1 MMQTKSPTAKA
12 LLHLAN
18 LTAIVFILL
27 PLVATFIASVQSEK
41 ALQADTRRI
50 LPLEYTLDN
59 FTVILTKGEQKGRI
73 FEQTTYLPDNIK
85 HFYEA
90 FANSAIVAIS
100 VTFFTLL
107 FGSLS
112 AYTIARQRYRW
123 TLFLLQ
129 ANIVARF
136 VPVIVLM
143 IPLYIVMRSMGQLNS
158 LTGVIAAE
166 TGFLLP
172 YAILI
177 LAPYFDTIP
186 AELEEAARIDGCTRL
201 RAFVHIVLPL
211 ATPALAAC
219 GVIMFIIS
227 WHELLIPLILNA
239 RPDFMT
245 LPVIIASLVGDVH
258 VFFNLMMAICL
269 LALAPT
275 VVLVALLQKYIV
287 EGLAAG
293 AVKG

>member
-1 MMQTKSPTAKA
+1 MFRTSRPIRL

-18 LTAIVFILL
+18 LAAIVFILL
-27 PLVATFIASVQSEK
+27 PIAAVVTGSIQSEK
-41 ALQADTRRI
+41 ALQADTHRL
-50 LPLEYTLDN
+50 LPLEFTPDN
-59 FTVILTKGEQKGRI
+59 FMVILTKGEQKGRI
-73 FEQTTYLPDNIK
+73 FEQVTYLPDNIK
-85 HFYEA
+85 HFYTA
-90 FANSAIVAIS
+90 FANSAIVAVS
-100 VTFFTLL
+100 VTFLTLL
-107 FGSLS
+107 FGALS

-136 VPVIVLM
+136 VPAVVMM
-143 IPLYIVMRSMGQLNS
+143 IPLYILMRSLGQLNS
-158 LTGVIAAE
+158 LSGVIAAE

-186 AELEEAARIDGCTRL
+186 AELEEAARIDGCTRFG
-201 RAFVHIVLPL
+201 AFFYVVLPL

-219 GVIMFIIS
+219 GVIVFIVS

-245 LPVIIASLVGDVH
+245 LPVVIASLVGDVH

-275 VVLVALLQKYIV
+275 VVLVILLQKYIV

>member
-1 MMQTKSPTAKA
+1 MFRTSPLTRL
-12 LLHLAN
+12 LLHAAN
-18 LTAIVFILL
+18 IAVIIFILL
-27 PLVATFIASVQSEK
+27 PVAAVVTGSIQSEK
-41 ALQADTRRI
+41 ALQADTRRL
-50 LPLEYTLDN
+50 LPLEVTLDN
-59 FTVILTKGEQKGRI
+59 FMVILTKGQQKGRI
-73 FEQTTYLPDNIK
+73 FDQTTYLPDNIK

-90 FANSAIVAIS
+90 FANSAIVAVS
-100 VTFFTLL
+100 VTFLTLL
-107 FGSLS
+107 FGALS

-136 VPVIVLM
+136 VPAVVMM
-143 IPLYIVMRSMGQLNS
+143 IPLYIVMRSLGQLNT
-158 LTGVIAAE
+158 LGGVIAAE

-201 RAFVHIVLPL
+201 GAFVHIVLPL

-269 LALAPT
+269 LALLPT
-275 VVLVALLQKYIV
+275 VVLVLLLQKYIV
-287 EGLAAG
+287 EGLSAG

>member
-1 MMQTKSPTAKA
+1 
-12 LLHLAN
+12 
-18 LTAIVFILL
+18 
-27 PLVATFIASVQSEK
+27 
-41 ALQADTRRI
+41 
-50 LPLEYTLDN
+50 
-59 FTVILTKGEQKGRI
+59 
-73 FEQTTYLPDNIK
+73 
-85 HFYEA
+85 
-90 FANSAIVAIS
+90 
-100 VTFFTLL
+100 
-107 FGSLS
+107 
-112 AYTIARQRYRW
+112 
-123 TLFLLQ
+123 
-129 ANIVARF
+129 
-136 VPVIVLM
+136 VPVITLM
-143 IPLYIVMRSMGQLNS
+143 IPLYVVMRSIGQLNS
-158 LTGVIAAE
+158 LGGVIIAE

-186 AELEEAARIDGCTRL
+186 GELEEAARIDGCTRFG
-201 RAFVHIVLPL
+201 AFFHIVLPL

-219 GVIMFIIS
+219 GVIVFIVS

-245 LPVIIASLVGDVH
+245 LPVVIASLVGDVH

-275 VVLVALLQKYIV
+275 VVLVILLQKYIV

>member
-1 MMQTKSPTAKA
+1 MFRTSPLARL
-12 LLHLAN
+12 LLHAAN
-18 LTAIVFILL
+18 IAVILFILL
-27 PLVATFIASVQSEK
+27 PVAAVVTGSLQSEK
-41 ALQADTRRI
+41 ALQADTRRL
-50 LPLEYTLDN
+50 LPLEVTLDN
-59 FTVILTKGEQKGRI
+59 FVVILTKGQQKGRI
-73 FEQTTYLPDNIK
+73 FDQTTYLPDNIK

-90 FANSAIVAIS
+90 FANSAIVAVS
-100 VTFFTLL
+100 VTFLTLL
-107 FGSLS
+107 FGALS

-136 VPVIVLM
+136 VPAVVMM
-143 IPLYIVMRSMGQLNS
+143 IPLYLVMRSLGQLNT
-158 LTGVIAAE
+158 LGGVIAAE

-201 RAFVHIVLPL
+201 GAFVHIVLPL

-227 WHELLIPLILNA
+227 WHELLIPLIMNA

-245 LPVIIASLVGDVH
+245 LPVVIASLVGDVH

-269 LALAPT
+269 LALLPT
-275 VVLVALLQKYIV
+275 VVLVLLLQKYIV
-287 EGLAAG
+287 EGLSAG

>member
-1 MMQTKSPTAKA
+1 MFRTSPLTRL
-12 LLHLAN
+12 LLHAAN
-18 LTAIVFILL
+18 IAVIIFILL
-27 PLVATFIASVQSEK
+27 PVAAVVTGSIQSER
-41 ALQADTRRI
+41 ALQADTRRL
-50 LPLEYTLDN
+50 LPLEFTLDN
-59 FTVILTKGEQKGRI
+59 FVVILTKGQQKGRI
-73 FEQTTYLPDNIK
+73 FDQATYLPDNIK

-100 VTFFTLL
+100 VTFLTLL
-107 FGSLS
+107 FGALS

-136 VPVIVLM
+136 VPAVVMM
-143 IPLYIVMRSMGQLNS
+143 IPLYIVMRSLGQLNTLS
-158 LTGVIAAE
+158 GVIAAE

-201 RAFVHIVLPL
+201 GAFVHIVLPL

-269 LALAPT
+269 LALLPT
-275 VVLVALLQKYIV
+275 VVLVLLLQKYIV

>member
-1 MMQTKSPTAKA
+1 MFRTSPLARL
-12 LLHLAN
+12 LLHAAN
-18 LTAIVFILL
+18 IAVIIFILL
-27 PLVATFIASVQSEK
+27 PVAAVVTGSIQSEK
-41 ALQADTRRI
+41 ALQADTRRL
-50 LPLEYTLDN
+50 LPLEVTMDN
-59 FTVILTKGEQKGRI
+59 FMVILTKGQQKGRI
-73 FEQTTYLPDNIK
+73 FDQTTYLPDNIK

-90 FANSAIVAIS
+90 FANSAIVAVS
-100 VTFFTLL
+100 VTFLTLL
-107 FGSLS
+107 FGALS

-136 VPVIVLM
+136 VPAVVMM
-143 IPLYIVMRSMGQLNS
+143 IPLYIVMRSLGQLNT
-158 LTGVIAAE
+158 LGGVIAAE

-186 AELEEAARIDGCTRL
+186 GELEEAARIDGCTRL
-201 RAFVHIVLPL
+201 GAFVHIVLPL

-269 LALAPT
+269 LALLPT
-275 VVLVALLQKYIV
+275 VVLVLLLQKYIV
-287 EGLAAG
+287 EGLSAG

>member
-1 MMQTKSPTAKA
+1 MFATTRPARL

-18 LTAIVFILL
+18 LLAIVFILL
-27 PLVATFIASVQSEK
+27 PLAATAIGALQSEK
-41 ALQADTRRI
+41 SLQADTRRV
-50 LPLEYTLDN
+50 LPPEYTLDN
-59 FTVILTKGEQKGRI
+59 FALILSKGTQKGHI
-73 FEQTTYLPDNIK
+73 FEQATYLPENIK

-90 FANSAIVAIS
+90 FANSAIVSLS

-112 AYTIARQRYRW
+112 AYTIARQRFRW
-123 TLFLLQ
+123 TLFLMQ
-129 ANIVARF
+129 ANIAARF
-136 VPVIVLM
+136 VPVITLM
-143 IPLYIVMRSMGQLNS
+143 IPLYIVMRQIGQLNS
-158 LTGVIAAE
+158 LNGVIIAE

-186 AELEEAARIDGCTRL
+186 GELEEAARIDGCTRFG
-201 RAFVHIVLPL
+201 AFVHIVLPL

-219 GVIMFIIS
+219 GVIVFIVS

-239 RPDFMT
+239 RPDFLT
-245 LPVIIASLVGDVH
+245 LPVVIASLVGDVH

-275 VVLVALLQKYIV
+275 VVLVILLQKYIV

>member
-1 MMQTKSPTAKA
+1 MFRTSPLARL
-12 LLHLAN
+12 LLHAAN
-18 LTAIVFILL
+18 IAVIIFILL
-27 PLVATFIASVQSEK
+27 PVAAVVTGSIQSEK
-41 ALQADTRRI
+41 ALQADTRRL
-50 LPLEYTLDN
+50 LPLEFTLDN
-59 FTVILTKGEQKGRI
+59 FMVILTKGQQKGRI
-73 FEQTTYLPDNIK
+73 FDQATYLPDNIK

-90 FANSAIVAIS
+90 FANSAIVAVS
-100 VTFFTLL
+100 VTFLTLL
-107 FGSLS
+107 FGALS

-136 VPVIVLM
+136 VPAVVMM
-143 IPLYIVMRSMGQLNS
+143 IPLYIVMRSLGQLNT
-158 LTGVIAAE
+158 LGGVIAAE

-201 RAFVHIVLPL
+201 GAFVHIVVPL

-269 LALAPT
+269 LALLPT
-275 VVLVALLQKYIV
+275 VVLVLLLQKYIV
-287 EGLAAG
+287 EGLSAG

>member
-1 MMQTKSPTAKA
+1 MFRTSRPIRL

-18 LTAIVFILL
+18 VAAIVFILL
-27 PLVATFIASVQSEK
+27 PIAAVVTGSIQSEK
-41 ALQADTRRI
+41 ALQADTHRL
-50 LPLEYTLDN
+50 LPLEFTLDN
-59 FTVILTKGEQKGRI
+59 FMVILTKGEQKGRI
-73 FEQTTYLPDNIK
+73 FEQVTYLPDNIK
-85 HFYEA
+85 HFYAA
-90 FANSAIVAIS
+90 FANSAIVAVS
-100 VTFFTLL
+100 VTFLTLL
-107 FGSLS
+107 FGALS

-136 VPVIVLM
+136 VPAVVMM
-143 IPLYIVMRSMGQLNS
+143 IPLYILMRSLGQLNS
-158 LTGVIAAE
+158 LSGVIAAE

-186 AELEEAARIDGCTRL
+186 AELEEAARIDGCTRFM
-201 RAFVHIVLPL
+201 AFFYIVVPL

-239 RPDFMT
+239 RPDVMT
-245 LPVIIASLVGDVH
+245 LPVVIASLVGDVH

-269 LALAPT
+269 LALLPT
-275 VVLVALLQKYIV
+275 VMLVIVLQKYIV
-287 EGLAAG
+287 EGLSAG

>member
-1 MMQTKSPTAKA
+1 MFRPSRTGRLM
-12 LLHLAN
+12 LHVAN
-18 LTAIVFILL
+18 LMVIFFILL
-27 PLVATFIASVQSEK
+27 PLAAVFVGSVQSEK
-41 ALQADTRRI
+41 SLQADTHRL
-50 LPLEYTLDN
+50 LPIEFTADN
-59 FTVILTKGEQKGRI
+59 FIVILSKGEHKGRI
-73 FEQTTYLPDNIK
+73 FEQVTYLPDNIK
-85 HFYEA
+85 SFYAA
-90 FANSAIVAIS
+90 FANSAVVAGS
-100 VTFFTLL
+100 VTFLTLL

-112 AYTIARQRYRW
+112 AYTIARQRFRW

-143 IPLYIVMRSMGQLNS
+143 IPLYVVMRSFGQLNS
-158 LTGVIAAE
+158 LSGVIIAE

-177 LAPYFDTIP
+177 MAPYFDTIP
-186 AELEEAARIDGCTRL
+186 AELEEAARIDGCSRL
-201 RAFVHIVLPL
+201 SAFVHIVVPL

-245 LPVIIASLVGDVH
+245 LPVVIASLVGDVH

-275 VVLVALLQKYIV
+275 VILVALLQKYIV
-287 EGLAAG
+287 EGLSAG

>member
-1 MMQTKSPTAKA
+1 
-12 LLHLAN
+12 
-18 LTAIVFILL
+18 
-27 PLVATFIASVQSEK
+27 
-41 ALQADTRRI
+41 
-50 LPLEYTLDN
+50 
-59 FTVILTKGEQKGRI
+59 
-73 FEQTTYLPDNIK
+73 
-85 HFYEA
+85 
-90 FANSAIVAIS
+90 
-100 VTFFTLL
+100 
-107 FGSLS
+107 
-112 AYTIARQRYRW
+112 
-123 TLFLLQ
+123 
-129 ANIVARF
+129 

-143 IPLYIVMRSMGQLNS
+143 IPLYIVVRSFGQLNS
-158 LTGVIAAE
+158 LGGVIVAE

-177 LAPYFDTIP
+177 LAPYFDAIP
-186 AELEEAARIDGCTRL
+186 SELEEAARIDGCSRL

-219 GVIMFIIS
+219 GVIIFIAS

-245 LPVIIASLVGDVH
+245 LPVVIASLVGDVF

-275 VVLVALLQKYIV
+275 VILVALLQKYIV

>member
-1 MMQTKSPTAKA
+1 MFRTSPSTRFF
-12 LLHLAN
+12 LHVAN
-18 LTAIVFILL
+18 IAVIVFILL
-27 PLVATFIASVQSEK
+27 PIAAVVSGSIQSEK
-41 ALQADTRRI
+41 SLQADTRRL
-50 LPLEYTLDN
+50 LPLEFSLDN
-59 FTVILTKGEQKGRI
+59 FIVILSKGEQKGRI
-73 FEQTTYLPDNIK
+73 FEQATYLPDNIK
-85 HFYEA
+85 HFYGA
-90 FANSAIVAIS
+90 FANSAIVAVS
-100 VTFFTLL
+100 VTFLTLF
-107 FGSLS
+107 FGALS

-136 VPVIVLM
+136 VPAVVMM
-143 IPLYIVMRSMGQLNS
+143 IPLYILMRSLGQLNS
-158 LTGVIAAE
+158 LGGVIAAE

-186 AELEEAARIDGCTRL
+186 CELEEAARIDGCTRFG
-201 RAFVHIVLPL
+201 AFFHIVLPL

-245 LPVIIASLVGDVH
+245 LPVVIASLVGDVH

-275 VVLVALLQKYIV
+275 VILVVLLQKYIV

>member
-1 MMQTKSPTAKA
+1 MFRTSPLTRL
-12 LLHLAN
+12 LLHAAN
-18 LTAIVFILL
+18 LLVIIFILL
-27 PLVATFIASVQSEK
+27 PVAAVVTGSLQSEK
-41 ALQADTRRI
+41 ALQADTRRL
-50 LPLEYTLDN
+50 LPLEVTLDN
-59 FTVILTKGEQKGRI
+59 FMVILTKGQQKGRI
-73 FEQTTYLPDNIK
+73 FDQTTYLPDNIK

-90 FANSAIVAIS
+90 FANSAIVAVS
-100 VTFFTLL
+100 VTVLTLL
-107 FGSLS
+107 FGALS

-136 VPVIVLM
+136 VPAVVMM
-143 IPLYIVMRSMGQLNS
+143 IPLYIVMRSLGQLNS
-158 LTGVIAAE
+158 LSGVIAAE

-186 AELEEAARIDGCTRL
+186 GELEEAARIDGCTRL
-201 RAFVHIVLPL
+201 GAFVHIVLPL

-245 LPVIIASLVGDVH
+245 LPVVIASLVGDVH

-269 LALAPT
+269 LALLPT
-275 VVLVALLQKYIV
+275 VVLVLLLQKYIV

>member
-1 MMQTKSPTAKA
+1 MFRPSPTGKL
-12 LLHLAN
+12 LLHVAN
-18 LTAIVFILL
+18 LMVIVFILL
-27 PLVATFIASVQSEK
+27 PVFAVFIGSIQSEK
-41 ALQADTRRI
+41 TLQADTRRL
-50 LPLEYTLDN
+50 LPAEVTLDN
-59 FTVILTKGEQKGRI
+59 FTVILTKGEQRGRI
-73 FEQTTYLPDNIK
+73 FEQATYLPDNIK
-85 HFYEA
+85 SFYA
-90 FANSAIVAIS
+90 AVANSTIVAVS
-100 VTFFTLL
+100 VTFLTLL

-143 IPLYIVMRSMGQLNS
+143 IPLYLVMRSLGQLNS
-158 LTGVIAAE
+158 LTGVIIAE

-177 LAPYFDTIP
+177 LAPYFDSIP
-186 AELEEAARIDGCTRL
+186 VELEEAARIDGCTRFGAFL
-201 RAFVHIVLPL
+201 RVVLPL
-211 ATPALAAC
+211 AAPALAAC
-219 GVIMFIIS
+219 GVVVFIVS

-245 LPVIIASLVGDVH
+245 LPVVIASLVGDMF
-258 VFFNLMMAICL
+258 VFFSLMMAICL
-269 LALAPT
+269 LALLPT
-275 VVLVALLQKYIV
+275 VILVALLQKYVV

>member
-1 MMQTKSPTAKA
+1 MFKTTPTVRL
-12 LLHLAN
+12 LLHVAN
-18 LTAIVFILL
+18 LTVIFFILL
-27 PLVATFIASVQSEK
+27 PLVAVFIGSIQSEK
-41 ALQADTRRI
+41 ALQADTRRL
-50 LPLEYTLDN
+50 LPLEFTLDN

-73 FEQTTYLPDNIK
+73 FEQVTYLPDNIK
-85 HFYEA
+85 NFYTA
-90 FANSAIVAIS
+90 FANSTIVAVS
-100 VTFFTLL
+100 VTVLTLL

-112 AYTIARQRYRW
+112 AYTLARLRYRW

-143 IPLYIVMRSMGQLNS
+143 IPLYVVMRSVGQLNS
-158 LTGVIAAE
+158 LTGVIIAE

-186 AELEEAARIDGCTRL
+186 SELEEAARIDGCTRFS
-201 RAFVHIVLPL
+201 AFVRIVLPL

-239 RPDFMT
+239 RPNFMT
-245 LPVIIASLVGDVH
+245 LPVVIASLVGDVH

-275 VVLVALLQKYIV
+275 VILVALLQKYIV
-287 EGLAAG
+287 EGLSAG

>member
-1 MMQTKSPTAKA
+1 MRTKSISTRM
-12 LLHLAN
+12 LLHAAN
-18 LTAIVFILL
+18 LMVIFFILL
-27 PLVATFIASVQSEK
+27 PLAAVFIGSIQSEK
-41 ALQADTRRI
+41 ALQADTRRVP
-50 LPLEYTLDN
+50 PLEFTLDN
-59 FTVILTKGEQKGRI
+59 FTVILSKGQQRGHI
-73 FEQTTYLPDNIK
+73 FEQITYLPDNIK
-85 HFYEA
+85 NFYA
-90 FANSAIVAIS
+90 ACANSAIIAVS
-100 VTFFTLL
+100 VTFLTLL
-107 FGSLS
+107 FGSFS
-112 AYTIARQRYRW
+112 AYTISRQRYKW
-123 TLFLLQ
+123 MLFLLQ

-136 VPVIVLM
+136 VPAIVLM
-143 IPLYIVMRSMGQLNS
+143 IPLYVVMRSLGQLNS
-158 LTGVIAAE
+158 LQGVIFAE

-186 AELEEAARIDGCTRL
+186 TELEEAARIDGCTRFA
-201 RAFVHIVLPL
+201 AFIKIVLPL

-219 GVIMFIIS
+219 GVIVFIIS

-245 LPVIIASLVGDVH
+245 LPVVIASLVGDVH

-275 VVLVALLQKYIV
+275 VILVVLLQKYIV

>member
-1 MMQTKSPTAKA
+1 MA
-12 LLHLAN
+12 
-18 LTAIVFILL
+18 AIVFILL
-27 PLVATFIASVQSEK
+27 PIAAVVTGSIQSEK
-41 ALQADTRRI
+41 ALQADTHRL
-50 LPLEYTLDN
+50 LPLEFSLDN
-59 FTVILTKGEQKGRI
+59 FMVILTKGEQKGRI
-73 FEQTTYLPDNIK
+73 FEQVTYLPDNIK
-85 HFYEA
+85 HFYTA
-90 FANSAIVAIS
+90 FANSAIVAVS
-100 VTFFTLL
+100 VTFLTLL
-107 FGSLS
+107 FGALS

-136 VPVIVLM
+136 VPAVVMM
-143 IPLYIVMRSMGQLNS
+143 IPLYILMRSLGQLNS
-158 LTGVIAAE
+158 LSGVIAAE

-186 AELEEAARIDGCTRL
+186 AELEEAARIDGCTRFM
-201 RAFVHIVLPL
+201 AFFYIVVPL

-245 LPVIIASLVGDVH
+245 LPVVIASLVGDVH

-275 VVLVALLQKYIV
+275 VILVVLLQKYIV

>member
-1 MMQTKSPTAKA
+1 MFKVTRTGKL
-12 LLHLAN
+12 LLHVAN
-18 LTAIVFILL
+18 LTVIVFVLL
-27 PLVATFIASVQSEK
+27 PLAAVFIASIQSEK
-41 ALQADTRRI
+41 SLQADTRRV
-50 LPLEYTLDN
+50 LPAEVTLDN
-59 FTVILTKGEQKGRI
+59 FTVILTKGQQRGRI
-73 FEQTTYLPDNIK
+73 FEQATYLPENIK
-85 HFYEA
+85 SFYAA
-90 FANSAIVAIS
+90 FLNSTIVAVS
-100 VTFFTLL
+100 VTALTLL

-112 AYTIARQRYRW
+112 AYTIARLRFRW

-129 ANIVARF
+129 ANIVIRF
-136 VPVIVLM
+136 VPAIVLM
-143 IPLYIVMRSMGQLNS
+143 IPLYIVMRSLGQLNS
-158 LTGVIAAE
+158 LSGVIIAE

-177 LAPYFDTIP
+177 LAPYFDSIP
-186 AELEEAARIDGCTRL
+186 SELEEAARIDGCTRL
-201 RAFVHIVLPL
+201 GAFVRIVLPL

-219 GVIMFIIS
+219 GVIMFIVS

-245 LPVIIASLVGDVH
+245 LPVVIASLVGDVF

-275 VVLVALLQKYIV
+275 VVLVALLQRYIV
-287 EGLAAG
+287 EGLSAG

>member
-1 MMQTKSPTAKA
+1 MFRTSPLARL
-12 LLHLAN
+12 LLHAAN
-18 LTAIVFILL
+18 IAVILFILL
-27 PLVATFIASVQSEK
+27 PVAAVVTGSIQSEK
-41 ALQADTRRI
+41 ALQADTRRL
-50 LPLEYTLDN
+50 LPLEVTLDN
-59 FTVILTKGEQKGRI
+59 FIVILTKGEQKGRI
-73 FEQTTYLPDNIK
+73 FDQATYLPDNIK

-90 FANSAIVAIS
+90 FANSAIVAVS

-107 FGSLS
+107 FGALS

-136 VPVIVLM
+136 VPAVVMM
-143 IPLYIVMRSMGQLNS
+143 IPLYIVMRSLGQLNT
-158 LTGVIAAE
+158 LGGVIAAE

-186 AELEEAARIDGCTRL
+186 SELEEAARIDGCTRL
-201 RAFVHIVLPL
+201 GAFVHIVLPL

-269 LALAPT
+269 LALLPT
-275 VVLVALLQKYIV
+275 VVLVLLLQKYIV
-287 EGLAAG
+287 EGLSAG

>member
-1 MMQTKSPTAKA
+1 MFRTSRPIRL

-18 LTAIVFILL
+18 LAAIVFILL
-27 PLVATFIASVQSEK
+27 PIAAVVTGSIQSEK
-41 ALQADTRRI
+41 ALQADTHRL
-50 LPLEYTLDN
+50 LPLEFTPDN
-59 FTVILTKGEQKGRI
+59 FMVILTKGEQKGRI
-73 FEQTTYLPDNIK
+73 FDQVTYLPDNIK
-85 HFYEA
+85 HFYTA
-90 FANSAIVAIS
+90 FANSTIVAVS
-100 VTFFTLL
+100 VTFLTLL
-107 FGSLS
+107 FGALS

-136 VPVIVLM
+136 VPAVVMM
-143 IPLYIVMRSMGQLNS
+143 IPLYILMRSLGQLNS
-158 LTGVIAAE
+158 LSGVIAAE

-201 RAFVHIVLPL
+201 KAFFYIVVPL

-245 LPVIIASLVGDVH
+245 LPVVIASLVGDVH

-275 VVLVALLQKYIV
+275 VLLVILLQKYIV